1 MKYFIVS
8 FLLFQVSYQCHAQKY
23 MMLDMAISQSPF
35 YSNKITVLEKYKGFF
50 PVEKINIHKFVDV
63 LEEISK
69 RLSSKK
75 ITGKAKEYL
84 VGCDKFTAHSVQIG
98 SVERLDYVLTSTC
111 DGIKITMHLC
121 DSKLSNE
128 NNLYFVHT
136 WISYITKAMRKKL
149 KVDG

>member
-1 MKYFIVS
+1 MKPIIIL
-8 FLLFQVSYQCHAQKY
+8 FLLFPAMYLCNAQKY
-23 MMLDMAISQSPF
+23 ILLDKEISQPAS
-35 YSNKITVLEKYKGFF
+35 YINKITTLEKYKGFF
-50 PVEKINIHKFVDV
+50 PVEKKDIQKFVEV

-75 ITGKAKEYL
+75 ITGKAKEYI
-84 VGCDKFTAHSVQIG
+84 VGCDKFTGHVIQIG

-128 NNLYFVHT
+128 NNLYFVNT
-136 WISYITKAMRKKL
+136 WISYIKKSI
-149 KVDG
+149 K